1 MSLSE
6 ETFPS
11 SYEIAGIQCF
21 EFQTI
26 VFSICYYL
34 MKAAYLISYGQAG
47 SLQYGEMP
55 EPVLRKNSLLVQ
67 VKAVSVNPV
76 DWKVRQGVLKLIQG
90 SKFPRIIGSDFAGI
104 VKEVSPGISEFKA
117 GDRVYGAISA
127 FSGKPGAL
135 AEIAGVHQK
144 DVRPMPEWLSFE
156 EAASLPIAALT
167 ALNGLRRC
175 GVREGTRIL
184 VNGATGGVGH
194 FGVQAAKAIGAH
206 VTATCSAG
214 NTDLAR
220 ELGADEVFGYSG
232 DNTIRKGTQFDA
244 ILDAWGMMANKD
256 IHRLLKPDGIYASP
270 LFMPWTIF
278 RACWVRIR
286 FGRKMTSSNM
296 RTRTE
301 DYDELEALIEHK
313 KLKPVIENVF
323 PLEKSSEAF
332 DKAEFG
338 KPRGKVI
345 IKL

>member
-1 MSLSE
+1 
-6 ETFPS
+6 
-11 SYEIAGIQCF
+11 
-21 EFQTI
+21 
-26 VFSICYYL
+26 
-34 MKAAYLISYGQAG
+34 MKASYLVSYGQPG
-47 SLQYGEMP
+47 SLQYGELT
-55 EPVLRKNSLLVQ
+55 EPVLQKNSLLIQ

-76 DWKVRQGVLKLIQG
+76 DWKIRKGVLRLIQG
-90 SKFPRIIGSDFAGI
+90 SKFPRVIGSDFAGI
-104 VKEVSPGISEFKA
+104 VKQVAPEIVDFKT

-135 AEIAGVHQK
+135 SEIANVHQK
-144 DVRPMPEWLSFE
+144 DVRAMPEWLSFE

-175 GVREGTRIL
+175 GVRKGTRIL

-194 FGVQAAKAIGAH
+194 FGVQAAKAKGAH

-220 ELGADEVFGYSG
+220 KLGADEVFGYSG
-232 DNTIRKGTQFDA
+232 DHTIGKGTQFDA
-244 ILDAWGMMANKD
+244 ILDAWGMMENKD
-256 IHRLLKPDGIYASP
+256 IHRLLKPDGVYASP
-270 LFMPWTIF
+270 LFMPWTII
-278 RACWVRIR
+278 RAFWVGIR

-296 RTRTE
+296 RKKTE
-301 DYDELEALIEHK
+301 DYEELEALIERK
-313 KLKPVIENVF
+313 KLKAVIESIY

-345 IKL
+345 IKV

>member
-1 MSLSE
+1 LGKISG
-6 ETFPS
+6 
-11 SYEIAGIQCF
+11 SYTLRWGIPEIQSF
-21 EFQTI
+21 EIQTI
-26 VFSICYYL
+26 IFYYL
-34 MKAAYLISYGQAG
+34 MKASYLVSYGQPG
-47 SLQYGEMP
+47 SLQNGEMA
-55 EPVLRKNSLLVQ
+55 EPILQKNSLLVQ

-76 DWKVRQGVLKLIQG
+76 DWKIRQGVLKLIQG

-104 VKEVSPGISEFKA
+104 VKQVAPGVLDFKA
-117 GDRVYGAISA
+117 GDRVYGAISP

-135 AEIAGVHQK
+135 AEIANVHQK
-144 DVRPMPEWLSFE
+144 DVRAMPEWLSFE

-175 GVREGTRIL
+175 GVREGTRVLI
-184 VNGATGGVGH
+184 NGATGGVGH

-206 VTATCSAG
+206 VTATCSTE

-220 ELGADEVFGYSG
+220 ELGADEVFPYSG
-232 DNTIRKGTQFDA
+232 DNSISEGTQFDA

-278 RACWVRIR
+278 RAIWVSIR

-296 RTRTE
+296 RKKTQ
-301 DYDELEALIEHK
+301 DFDELEALIEQK
-313 KLKPVIENVF
+313 KLKPVIENIF

-332 DKAEFG
+332 DKAEIG

-345 IKL
+345 IKI

>member
-1 MSLSE
+1 
-6 ETFPS
+6 
-11 SYEIAGIQCF
+11 
-21 EFQTI
+21 
-26 VFSICYYL
+26 
-34 MKAAYLISYGQAG
+34 MKASYLVSYGQSG

-55 EPVLRKNSLLVQ
+55 EPVLKEHSILVL

-76 DWKVRQGVLKLIQG
+76 DWKIRQGILKLIQG

-104 VKEVSPGISEFKA
+104 VKEVAPGVDGFKA
-117 GDRVYGAISA
+117 GDRVYGAIPA

-135 AEIAGVHQK
+135 AEIANVDQK
-144 DVRPMPEWLSFE
+144 NVRVMPAWLSFE

-175 GVREGTRIL
+175 GVGKGTSLL

-206 VTATCSAG
+206 VTATCGAG
-214 NTDLAR
+214 NTELAR

-232 DNTIRKGTQFDA
+232 DNPISAGIQFDA
-244 ILDAWGMMANKD
+244 ILDAWGMMEHKE
-256 IHRLLKPDGIYASP
+256 IYRLLKPEGVYATP
-270 LFMPWTIF
+270 LYMPWTVF
-278 RACWVRIR
+278 TASWVRIR
-286 FGRKMTSSNM
+286 YGRKMTSSNM
-296 RTRTE
+296 RKRPE
-301 DYDELEALIEHK
+301 DYEELEALIEQK
-313 KLKPVIENVF
+313 KLKPVIEHVY

-345 IKL
+345 ITV

>member
-1 MSLSE
+1 
-6 ETFPS
+6 
-11 SYEIAGIQCF
+11 
-21 EFQTI
+21 
-26 VFSICYYL
+26 
-34 MKAAYLISYGQAG
+34 MKASYLVSYNQPG

-55 EPVLRKNSLLVQ
+55 EPVLKKNSLLVQ

-76 DWKVRQGVLKLIQG
+76 DWKIRQGVLKLLQG

-104 VKEVSPGISEFKA
+104 VEEVAPGIDGFKA
-117 GDRVYGAISA
+117 GDRIYGAIPA
-127 FSGKPGAL
+127 FSGKPGVL
-135 AEIAGVHQK
+135 AEIANVNQK
-144 DVRPMPEWLSFE
+144 NVRAMPDWLSFE

-175 GVREGTRIL
+175 SVLKGTRVL

-214 NTDLAR
+214 NTDLAIK
-220 ELGADEVFGYSG
+220 LGADEVFGYSR
-232 DNTIRKGTQFDA
+232 DNTISMGIQFDA
-244 ILDAWGMMANKD
+244 ILDAWGMMEHKE
-256 IHRLLKPDGIYASP
+256 IYRLLKPEGVYASP
-270 LFMPWTIF
+270 LYMPWTIF
-278 RACWVRIR
+278 PASWVRIR

-296 RTRTE
+296 RKRPE
-301 DYDELEALIEHK
+301 DYDELEALIEQK
-313 KLKPVIENVF
+313 KLKPVIESEY

-345 IKL
+345 IKV

>member
-1 MSLSE
+1 MNA
-6 ETFPS
+6 
-11 SYEIAGIQCF
+11 SYL
-21 EFQTI
+21 
-26 VFSICYYL
+26 V
-34 MKAAYLISYGQAG
+34 SYGQPE

-55 EPVLRKNSLLVQ
+55 RPAIQKNSLLVQ

-76 DWKVRQGVLKLIQG
+76 DWKIRQGVLKLIQG

-104 VKEVSPGISEFKA
+104 VKEVAPGIGDFKA

-135 AEIAGVHQK
+135 AEIANIHQK
-144 DVRPMPEWLSFE
+144 DVRVMPEWLSFE
-156 EAASLPIAALT
+156 EATSLPIAALT

-175 GVREGTRIL
+175 GVQEGTKIL

-194 FGVQAAKAIGAH
+194 FGVQAAKAKGAH
-206 VTATCSAG
+206 VTATCSEE
-214 NTDLAR
+214 NFELAR

-232 DNTIRKGTQFDA
+232 DNTISEGTQFDA

-278 RACWVRIR
+278 RALWVRIR
-286 FGRKMTSSNM
+286 YGRKMTSSNM
-296 RTRTE
+296 RKRPR
-301 DYDELEALIEHK
+301 DYDELEALIEQK
-313 KLKPVIENVF
+313 KLKPVIEDEF
-323 PLEKSSEAF
+323 PLEKASEAF

-345 IKL
+345 IRI